1 MLLVLPQN
9 KWKAPCPLW
18 VFPVGVS
25 VPCWGYKLPHFLV
38 LLLHCTSY
46 VLPTG
51 AQPEIKAYYVLL
63 TIMCPQIYFV
73 GSPVLF
79 PRHTQKDELLSG
91 DSSVFCFLFLSFN
104 NWGTRQW
111 KNSFSIFLMEYSF
124 TTYHIQWTLC
134 WLQVSDQIGRKDPEN
149 TLRWR

>member
-1 MLLVLPQN
+1 M
-9 KWKAPCPLW
+9 
-18 VFPVGVS
+18 GVS

-91 DSSVFCFLFLSFN
+91 DSSVFCFFFCLSITEAQDNEITHFLFSSWSIHLPR
-104 NWGTRQW
+104 TI
-111 KNSFSIFLMEYSF
+111 FSGHCVDYKFLIKLE
-124 TTYHIQWTLC
+124 
-134 WLQVSDQIGRKDPEN
+134 GRTQKIH
-149 TLRWR
+149 